1 MARLSINDV
10 IDFAVVFL
18 ADEAAPRL
26 QDIPGHMR
34 QLSGG
39 WFCPC
44 TDVIRGR
51 VDSLEARRFVC
62 IPDTHQQRGQRRV
75 HATDEGV
82 AYARTLP
89 RKIAPQPC
97 LALLVWRGLQMSLAG
112 NLRDDA
118 RSALMLELSQ
128 HEPAMPSMAD
138 FAQGF
143 ATIQE
148 GNRDDAR

>member
-51 VDSLEARRFVC
+51 AESLEARQFVR
-62 IPDTHQQRGQRRV
+62 IPDTHQHRGQRHV
-75 HATDEGV
+75 YATDSGV

-112 NLRDDA
+112 NLRGDA

-148 GNRDDAR
+148 GNRHGAC

>member
-10 IDFAVVFL
+10 IDFAVVFM

-26 QDIPGHMR
+26 QDIPDHMR

-51 VDSLEARRFVC
+51 VESLEARQFVR
-62 IPDTHQQRGQRRV
+62 IPDTSAHRGRRRV
-75 HATDEGV
+75 HATEDGV

-112 NLRDDA
+112 NLRGEA

-128 HEPAMPSMAD
+128 HEPALPSMAE

-148 GNRDDAR
+148 GGRHGAR

>member
-10 IDFAVVFL
+10 IDFAVIFL

-51 VDSLEARRFVC
+51 VEALAAHHYVR
-62 IPDTHQQRGQRRV
+62 IPDTHANRGECYV
-75 HATDEGV
+75 HATDDGV

-112 NLRDDA
+112 NLRGDA
-118 RSALMLELSQ
+118 RSALMLELAQ
-128 HEPAMPSMAD
+128 HEPAMPSMAEFARD
-138 FAQGF
+138 FAVIQG
-143 ATIQE
+143 
-148 GNRDDAR
+148 GGRDGAR

>member
-10 IDFAVVFL
+10 LDFAVVFL

-51 VDSLEARRFVC
+51 VDALEACAFVQL
-62 IPDTHQQRGQRRV
+62 PDTSEHRGQRQV
-75 HATDEGV
+75 HATAEGV

-112 NLRDDA
+112 SLTSDA

-128 HEPAMPSMAD
+128 HEPAMPAMSDLAQD
-138 FAQGF
+138 FAAIHEHGRH
-143 ATIQE
+143 
-148 GNRDDAR
+148 GPG

>member
-51 VDSLEARRFVC
+51 VEWLEARRFVC
-62 IPDTHQQRGQRRV
+62 IPETHQHRGQRRV
-75 HATDEGV
+75 RATDEGV

-148 GNRDDAR
+148 RNRHDAR

>member
-1 MARLSINDV
+1 MASLSINDA

-18 ADEAAPRL
+18 AEEAAPRL
-26 QDIPGHMR
+26 EEIPGHMR

-51 VDSLEARRFVC
+51 VDALEARGFVRL
-62 IPDTHQQRGQRRV
+62 PDSSEHRGRRTV
-75 HATDEGV
+75 RATDEGI

-89 RKIAPQPC
+89 RKVAPQPC

-112 NLRDDA
+112 RLGGDA
-118 RSALMLELSQ
+118 RSALMLELGQ
-128 HEPAMPSMAD
+128 HESRLPAMADVATD
-138 FAQGF
+138 FA
-143 ATIQE
+143 AI
-148 GNRDDAR
+148 R

>member
-51 VDSLEARRFVC
+51 VESLEARRFVC
-62 IPDTHQQRGQRRV
+62 RV